1 MQLESGRVGGF
12 PCLFWKQA
20 KSTLIL
26 KNIALFVCNYGNSHF
41 KCRFKN
47 ILEKVVHEVFIEV
60 PLFQD
65 ILSRKIPCC
74 TPVTFNLTFLPNFQR
89 NILVFANLPIYRK
102 LIHENISTLCFEN
115 QESCVQYYFKGN
127 LNINIRIRNWLVL
140 F

>member
-1 MQLESGRVGGF
+1 M
-12 PCLFWKQA
+12 
-20 KSTLIL
+20 
-26 KNIALFVCNYGNSHF
+26 
-41 KCRFKN
+41 
-47 ILEKVVHEVFIEV
+47 HEVFIEV

-115 QESCVQYYFKGN
+115 KESCV
-127 LNINIRIRNWLVL
+127 
-140 F
+140 